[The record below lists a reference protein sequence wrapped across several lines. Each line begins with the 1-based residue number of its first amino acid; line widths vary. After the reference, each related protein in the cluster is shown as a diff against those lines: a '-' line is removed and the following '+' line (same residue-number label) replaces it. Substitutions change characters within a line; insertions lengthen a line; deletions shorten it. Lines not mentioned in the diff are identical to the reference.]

1 MPRPGPTNLSRPAVL
16 ALAMLSWFT
25 VPGAVGSARASAC
38 HLPERPALGIDPPGD
53 SSRHVAAWEML
64 GASETAPPVVRH
76 VPCPGES
83 ARTTAVA
90 MFSAVLSGLGTFAN
104 PPDIAPRSRL
114 VPDDIDRLDPH
125 PFRLDRPPR

>member
-25 VPGAVGSARASAC
+25 LPDVVGSARASAC
-38 HLPERPALGIDPPGD
+38 HLAERPALGIDPPGN
-53 SSRHVAAWEML
+53 STGHVAAWVMPD
-64 GASETAPPVVRH
+64 AIETAPPVLRH

-83 ARTTAVA
+83 ARTTADA
-90 MFSAVLSGLGTFAN
+90 MFPAVLSGLGTFAN
-104 PPDIAPRSRL
+104 PPDIAPPSRL
-114 VPDDIDRLDPH
+114 VPDDIDRLDPY